1 MIFRLRG
8 RLPCRRSDRIS
19 GEGRTVMAEEGAT
32 SFAARTVTVAPGD
45 SRPHDEDEW
54 QGTLVVVES
63 GEIELRCRA
72 GGRRRF
78 AAGAVLWFTG
88 LNLASV
94 HNPGDEP
101 AVFRGIS
108 RGRGG

>member
-1 MIFRLRG
+1 
-8 RLPCRRSDRIS
+8 
-19 GEGRTVMAEEGAT
+19 MAEDRAR

-45 SRPHDEDEW
+45 ARAHDEDEW
-54 QGTLVVVES
+54 QGTLIVVEA
-63 GEIELRCRA
+63 GEIELRCRD

-101 AVFRGIS
+101 AVFRALRRERAG
-108 RGRGG
+108 

>member
-1 MIFRLRG
+1 MPEQDTPAFSS
-8 RLPCRRSDRIS
+8 RS
-19 GEGRTVMAEEGAT
+19 
-32 SFAARTVTVAPGD
+32 VTVGPGD

-54 QGTLVVVES
+54 QGTLIVVES

-72 GGRRRF
+72 GGSRRF

-88 LNLASV
+88 LNLAAV
-94 HNPGDEP
+94 HNPGTEP

-108 RGRGG
+108 RGGPGRGPDSPG

>member
-1 MIFRLRG
+1 MTE
-8 RLPCRRSDRIS
+8 D
-19 GEGRTVMAEEGAT
+19 GAT

-54 QGTLVVVES
+54 QGTLIVVES

-78 AAGAVLWFTG
+78 GAGAVLWFTG
-88 LNLASV
+88 LDLASV

-101 AVFRGIS
+101 AVFRGIRRAP
-108 RGRGG
+108 RG

>member
-1 MIFRLRG
+1 
-8 RLPCRRSDRIS
+8 
-19 GEGRTVMAEEGAT
+19 MAEQRAT

-54 QGTLVVVES
+54 QGTIVVVDA

-88 LNLASV
+88 LDLASV
-94 HNPGDEP
+94 HNPGDVP
-101 AVFRGIS
+101 AVFRGICRS
-108 RGRGG
+108 PPE